1 MKRAHQDLMT
11 VKYIAF
17 EMKPL
22 SEVEKVT
29 FREMIESH
37 NKCAKGMFS
46 KKSLKNCDHIG
57 I

>member
-1 MKRAHQDLMT
+1 MI
-11 VKYIAF
+11 VKHIAF

-37 NKCAKGMFS
+37 NKHAKAMSS
-46 KKSLKNCDHIG
+46 KKAHQNELL
-57 I
+57 